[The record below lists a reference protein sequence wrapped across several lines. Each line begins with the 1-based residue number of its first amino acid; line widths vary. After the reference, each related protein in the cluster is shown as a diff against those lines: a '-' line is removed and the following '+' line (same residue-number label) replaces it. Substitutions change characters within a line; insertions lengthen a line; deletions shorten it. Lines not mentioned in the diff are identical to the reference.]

1 MSKRR
6 KPSYIARSP
15 RSVDGDG
22 FDLTQARQHFLREK
36 PDALLRLGVGHEARA
51 ADQAQMAESPNL
63 VVEVHHLFVDGIGIA
78 HEQDAL
84 RDRLLRGD
92 RREPRGVLA

>member
-22 FDLTQARQHFLREK
+22 LDLTQARQHFFREE

-51 ADQAQMAESPNL
+51 TDQTQVAEAADL
-63 VVEVHHLFVDGIGIA
+63 VVEVHHLPVDRIRIA
-78 HEQDAL
+78 NEQDAM
-84 RDRLLRGD
+84 RHRLLGAD
-92 RREPRGVLA
+92 RREPRGV